1 VTKSRVVNLPASI
14 RDRLLALART
24 GELNFQLIL
33 IRYYQERLLARIAVS
48 HYSHN
53 FMLKGGFLLYALAL
67 GDAHQIARPTR
78 DVDFRAQG
86 VPSAPDSMRGIFQ
99 EICAI
104 SIPDGVGFDIDRIT
118 AQAIIEDAVYPG
130 VRVRIPASLS
140 GTHDVVQVDVG
151 FGDVVT
157 PGPQEMEFP
166 TLLDDMTVPRV
177 QVYSVET
184 IVAEKFEAMI
194 SLALV
199 NGRLKDFFDVHQLAH
214 AKAFDGGLLQ
224 EAVVD
229 TFDHRG
235 TTFDPNHPIFD
246 DTFGADS
253 ERQRHWVVF
262 IRRTGLG
269 TAPDQF
275 ADVVVVV
282 RRLLFPIYEACASG
296 DGFAG
301 TWSPDALRWTAS

>member
-1 VTKSRVVNLPASI
+1 MTKRRVVNLPAST

-33 IRYYQERLLARIAVS
+33 IRYYQERLLARIEVS

-78 DVDFRAQG
+78 DVDFRAEG
-86 VPSAPDSMRGIFQ
+86 VPSDPESMRVIFQ

-104 SIPDGVGFDIDRIT
+104 SIFDGVVFDVDRIT

-140 GTHDVVQVDVG
+140 GTRDVVQVDVG

-166 TLLDDMTVPRV
+166 ILLDDMTIPRV

-199 NGRLKDFFDVHQLAH
+199 NGRLKDFFDVYQLAH
-214 AKAFDGGLLQ
+214 AKAFDGVLLQ
-224 EAVVD
+224 EAVVN
-229 TFDHRG
+229 TFHHRG
-235 TTFDPNHPIFD
+235 TPFDPDHPIFD
-246 DTFGADS
+246 DTFAADPQ
-253 ERQRHWVVF
+253 RQRHWTAFV
-262 IRRTGLG
+262 RRTGLG
-269 TAPDQF
+269 AAPEQF
-275 ADVVVVV
+275 SDVVVVV
-282 RRLLFPIYEACASG
+282 RLLLFSIYEACASG
-296 DGFAG
+296 TGFAG
-301 TWSPDALRWTAS
+301 SWSPDAFTWMTT